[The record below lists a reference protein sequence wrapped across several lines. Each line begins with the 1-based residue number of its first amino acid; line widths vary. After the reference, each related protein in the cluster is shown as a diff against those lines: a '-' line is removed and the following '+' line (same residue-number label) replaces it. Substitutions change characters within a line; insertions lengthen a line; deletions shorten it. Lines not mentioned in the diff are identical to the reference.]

1 MCGLTKS
8 LLSASFV
15 AIIVSGMI
23 LVGTAPFFTVQASND
38 IIGIITS
45 DTTWTKAGSPYTLKG
60 PTAVNTGVTLT
71 IEPGVTVN
79 LNKYYIQ
86 VNGTLTAKGADN
98 DKIYFND
105 GQVIFTSVSNG
116 WNEQTG
122 SGSIIQNA
130 VFTDSLSISSSVKVT
145 KNSLKG
151 LDINSGSAVVS
162 YNSISTINAKNGSP

>member
-1 MCGLTKS
+1 
-8 LLSASFV
+8 
-15 AIIVSGMI
+15 MI

-130 VFTDSLSISSSVKVT
+130 VFRRLHNLRRLPNNHSKHHPTKTLGKKRVTRIFRQQNFSRNPRRLKWRPSNHIKQRVKFQW
-145 KNSLKG
+145 
-151 LDINSGSAVVS
+151 
-162 YNSISTINAKNGSP
+162 